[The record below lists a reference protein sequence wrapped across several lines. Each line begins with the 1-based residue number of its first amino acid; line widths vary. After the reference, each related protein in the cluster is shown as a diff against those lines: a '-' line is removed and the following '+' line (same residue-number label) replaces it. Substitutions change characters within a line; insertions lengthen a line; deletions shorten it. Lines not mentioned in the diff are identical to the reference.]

1 MKAAIFEVQGKPLRI
16 MDVKEPI
23 RTNNSIILK
32 VLATGLCHG
41 DIHIIMGDW
50 QGDLDIRTPIILGHE
65 IIGEVVNNGKKVKK
79 GDMVLVYNAF
89 GCNSCKY
96 CKLGYYQY
104 CEKVK
109 VLGVHENGGFAEYV
123 KIPDENNLIKV
134 EGNPFSLVPL
144 ADAGITAYNA
154 SEGIGRGDKVAV
166 LGTGAVSIIAIQILK
181 ALGAEVTVVGRNSV
195 KLSKIQ
201 ELGVDEI
208 IFSRGEYARDLSEKS
223 TTRKFDFILDFIGS
237 ELTLDDI
244 SWMLSRMG
252 ELRIIGEFGG
262 TLKIPEQLIV
272 LRGLKIKGILYG
284 KKEHLIAVLKLFQEG
299 KIKTFPVLYRL
310 DEINSAINDLIAGRV
325 IGRAVIVP

>member
-1 MKAAIFEVQGKPLRI
+1 MKAAVFETQGKPLAI
-16 MDVKEPI
+16 KDVKEPI
-23 RTNNSIILK
+23 QTNNSIILK

-41 DIHIIMGDW
+41 DVHIIMGDW
-50 QGDLDIRTPIILGHE
+50 QGDLDIKTPIILGHE
-65 IIGEVVNNGKKVKK
+65 IVGEVVTDGRRVKK

-96 CKLGYYQY
+96 CRLGYYQY

-123 KIPDENNLIKV
+123 KVPDENNLIKV
-134 EGNPFSLVPL
+134 EGNPFTLAPL

-154 SEGIGRGDKVAV
+154 SDGIQRGDKVAV
-166 LGTGAVSIIAIQILK
+166 LGTGAVSMLAVQILK
-181 ALGAEVTVVGRNSV
+181 IFGAEITVVGRNPL
-195 KLSKIQ
+195 KLSKMQ
-201 ELGVDEI
+201 EMGVDEI

-223 TTRKFDFILDFIGS
+223 TTRKFDYILDFIGN
-237 ELTLDDI
+237 ELTLDDV

-252 ELRIIGEFGG
+252 ELRLIGEFGG

-272 LRGLKIKGILYG
+272 LRGLRVKGILYG
-284 KKEHLIAVLKLFQEG
+284 KREHLTNVVKLFQEG
-299 KIKTFPVLYRL
+299 KIRTFPILYRL
-310 DEINSAINDLIAGRV
+310 DEINSAINDLASGRV